1 MLKKLR
7 KKFVITNMVF
17 VTAVILTAL
26 VVMCVSNYRRF
37 YSDSMMAI
45 NQTLS
50 RNLEDLK
57 PAIDFGER
65 SNNPPPK
72 SDAGGIGRI
81 FVFTVMLEGDSNI
94 VSGVNDSGIQVDTDT
109 AQKAADTAL
118 SLGKS
123 SGTIQNMAL
132 RFKIE
137 RTDTGMKI
145 AFADITN
152 EKDSMRSLIMISVLI
167 FFLVLLTSFFISVYL
182 SKRALSPVQKAWA
195 QQHQFVAD
203 ASHELKT
210 PLTVILANLDILKSH
225 TKHTIAEEK
234 KWIDNTEEEA
244 VRMKELL
251 QDLLFLA
258 REDADSA
265 PPAPHMSLNFSQIV
279 WECILPFESVTY
291 EQKTT
296 MTEDIQD
303 DIFISGNEKQLKQL
317 LMILLDNAC
326 KYAKNGT
333 IHVTLEQKHEKTIL
347 HVKNSGPLISKE
359 DLEHIFERFYRAS
372 KSRSRDTG
380 GYGLGLSIART
391 IVHNHK
397 GNIKAISTEEEG
409 TVFTVT
415 FPVHSI

>member
-303 DIFISGNEKQLKQL
+303 DIFMSGNEKQLKQL